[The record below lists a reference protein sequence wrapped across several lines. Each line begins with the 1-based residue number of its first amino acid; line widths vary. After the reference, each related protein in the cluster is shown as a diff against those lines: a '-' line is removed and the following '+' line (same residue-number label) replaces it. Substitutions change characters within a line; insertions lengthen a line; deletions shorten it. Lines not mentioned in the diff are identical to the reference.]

1 MTYSRARNFSVCLLH
16 NLAKTDHWAHS
27 LKLSNTPPCQPL
39 VITLKKLI
47 SKINGRKFQIAK
59 LEKKTLIY
67 FLNGMKEGI

>member
-16 NLAKTDHWAHS
+16 NLAQTDHWAYS

-39 VITLKKLI
+39 EITLKKLI

-59 LEKKTLIY
+59 LEKKLKFI
-67 FLNGMKEGI
+67 FSLA